1 MEDGKHE
8 GKQLS
13 VLLPSVYGG
22 RVEATVDD
30 RDERC
35 DFSLMLGDGSTRF
48 ENLPP
53 GLCLSKMIRGLN
65 HGGGRTQKCTWGSQ
79 YEIRD
84 RILRLPAGH
93 VIPFLAVEHKFAQY

>member
-1 MEDGKHE
+1 MASFSQRFVGALLEDGKHE

-48 ENLPP
+48 ENYPP
-53 GLCLSKMIRGLN
+53 GSVSVK
-65 HGGGRTQKCTWGSQ
+65 
-79 YEIRD
+79 
-84 RILRLPAGH
+84 
-93 VIPFLAVEHKFAQY
+93 